1 MYDHKEII
9 CEKRGWTEQLRVHAH
24 PFGHLLFPL
33 KGQLVIETKTQF
45 EAISDERVLYLPAEC
60 EHAFGAR
67 KDWTECLVIDI
78 PSGLPAS
85 RLAAPESAYGLI
97 LDINQDWRALRSLML
112 SEQERDH
119 PALSNLLQYSL
130 HLLTRKQEP
139 VSIQYLHAH
148 YMEPITIED
157 LAKMEHFNASYYSQ
171 WFKSRMNMTPM
182 QYVRQLRVQE
192 AKRLLLETDYT
203 IADITQAVGYSCQS
217 HLTKV
222 FEQLEQISPFAFRIQ
237 NRHKKN

>member
-130 HLLTRKQEP
+130 HQ
-139 VSIQYLHAH
+139 S
-148 YMEPITIED
+148 
-157 LAKMEHFNASYYSQ
+157 
-171 WFKSRMNMTPM
+171 
-182 QYVRQLRVQE
+182 
-192 AKRLLLETDYT
+192 KRLLDNSPRVVP
-203 IADITQAVGYSCQS
+203 ITTSSCPQPLLVSIPIMS
-217 HLTKV
+217 HCVK
-222 FEQLEQISPFAFRIQ
+222 
-237 NRHKKN
+237 